1 MSPTGGAASDQF
13 DDPRDERD
21 AGHDAE
27 FDRYANEYD
36 QMLAEGIE
44 WSGESAEYF
53 QRYKIRDCAR
63 AFADIHQ
70 RRQQHPDLLDFGAGT
85 GNAIPFWRE
94 AWPQVQ
100 LTCADVSSRSLEL
113 AERRHAGAARFAV
126 IDHGPL
132 PFADQSFDV
141 ALAACVF
148 HHIRHSEHA
157 RTLGELH
164 RVLRAD
170 GALMIYEHN
179 PLNPL
184 TRRVVRDCPFDRDAH
199 LVGASTMRS
208 RLLNAGFRRVEV
220 RYRVFFPHLLRALRR
235 AEDWLGWLPL
245 GAQYYAIGWK

>member
-1 MSPTGGAASDQF
+1 MSHVGGAAHNPPEDHR
-13 DDPRDERD
+13 DD
-21 AGHDAE
+21 GHKEPDAE
-27 FDRYANEYD
+27 FDRYAAEYD
-36 QMLAEGIE
+36 QMLADGIE

-53 QRYKIRDCAR
+53 QRYKIRDCTR
-63 AFADIHQ
+63 AFAAIHQ
-70 RRQQHPDLLDFGAGT
+70 RRQQHPDLLDFGAGN

-94 AWPQVQ
+94 AWPLVQ
-100 LTCADVSSRSLEL
+100 LTCADVSRRSLEL
-113 AERRHAGAARFAV
+113 AETRHAGAARFAV

-141 ALAACVF
+141 AFAACVF

-157 RTLGELH
+157 QTLVELH

-179 PLNPL
+179 PHNPL

-199 LVGASTMRS
+199 LVDASTMRS